1 MCCQQNRKWESN
13 KARPKESLATPAQR
27 DFPAWL
33 ACLCFSVCLGPAP
46 PRDLNHVYWSQ
57 GSTWPVFM
65 APLLLLP
72 VGAQTYQL
80 VIGNAWLANPPLQ
93 KGSRRTTCQ
102 DSDEREGRCYGKVT
116 GDISLPFSF
125 MWARLRP
132 LEVI

>member
-1 MCCQQNRKWESN
+1 
-13 KARPKESLATPAQR
+13 
-27 DFPAWL
+27 
-33 ACLCFSVCLGPAP
+33 
-46 PRDLNHVYWSQ
+46 
-57 GSTWPVFM
+57 M

-116 GDISLPFSF
+116 GDISLSLSSGLG
-125 MWARLRP
+125 LRP
-132 LEVI
+132 LEVTEGLNGSCLWVYVAIAQVTAPP